1 MAKIKKLPSGSWN
14 VQVFDYTDANG
25 KRIMRSFT
33 SPRKAEVEA
42 QLAAFVAEKKAR
54 KLNGL
59 QPDGRSQDRNT
70 WTVGEVLDLYI
81 KKSEFLSP
89 TTLAGYRKVRRNNFT
104 ALMKKRCSSLT
115 TETVQAAINQEAR
128 TVSPET
134 GRPLS
139 AKSVRNAWG
148 AIAAAL
154 KAELDMSFNVK
165 LPTVKK
171 SVALLP
177 EPEAIMA
184 AIKGSPVELP
194 CLLAMWLSYSMSEIR
209 GLRCSDIDL
218 ERKTITI
225 DQVLVDVDSV
235 PTIKPLAKTPTRR
248 RSTELPD
255 HIAELIRQTDAW
267 QHYQE
272 TGEDSLIIRTRADY
286 ITRHFR
292 AIMRSQG
299 IELTFHGLRHVF
311 ASVMLNQLGA
321 PSKLV
326 QIEGGWST
334 PSVMER
340 VYSQSFSSTQKDLH
354 QRRDSYFNALL
365 DKGDNKK

>member
-1 MAKIKKLPSGSWN
+1 MGKIKKLKSGSWHAD
-14 VQVFDYTDANG
+14 VYDYTDQDG
-25 KRIMRSFT
+25 RRVIRSFT
-33 SPRKAEVEA
+33 APQKAEVEA
-42 QLAAFVAEKKAR
+42 QVAAFVAEKKAR
-54 KLNGL
+54 KLYGL
-59 QPDGRSQDRNT
+59 QPDGKEKDRNK
-70 WTVGEVLDLYI
+70 WTVGEVLDHYI
-81 KKSEFLSP
+81 ENSEFLSP

-104 ALMKKRCSSLT
+104 ALMATRCSALNA
-115 TETVQAAINQEAR
+115 ETVQKAINDEAR
-128 TVSPET
+128 LISPAT
-134 GRPLS
+134 GAKLS
-139 AKSVRNAWG
+139 AKSVRNSWG

-154 KAELDMSFNVK
+154 KAELGLSFPVK

-171 SVALLP
+171 SVDLLP

-209 GLRCSDIDL
+209 GLRCSDIDMV
-218 ERKTITI
+218 RGTITI

-235 PTIKPLAKTPTRR
+235 PTIKALAKTPTRR
-248 RSTELPD
+248 RSTELPPY
-255 HIAELIRQTDAW
+255 IADLIRQTAAW

-272 TGEDSLIIRTRADY
+272 TGEDGLIIRTRADY

-292 AIMRSQG
+292 GLMRAQG
-299 IELTFHGLRHVF
+299 LELTFHGLRHVF
-311 ASVMLNQLGA
+311 ASVMLNQLGM

-340 VYSQSFSSTQKDLH
+340 VYSQSFSSSQRQLH
-354 QRRDSYFNALL
+354 AARDQYFNDLINGPE
-365 DKGDNKK
+365 K